1 MRAVLALI
9 VLLAFAVAPGR
20 ALDGR
25 QFRLHGGRL
34 VDERRREVTLRGVN
48 ARVEGVFDVTF
59 GDGRLPLEPIP
70 VFDDGDAAT
79 MARFGLNLLR
89 LPISWSALE
98 PARGRFDA
106 AYLDRIAA
114 VVALCRAHGIV
125 VLLDFHQD
133 AFSKEIGED
142 GAARWVLDLL
152 LGPNNYPYLGGP
164 LTDLGARRR
173 APATLAAFRQF
184 FLDAGG
190 VQEDL
195 AAAAVVLA
203 RRFARQRGVLGYEIL
218 NEPLAFLVPNGDA
231 ALRAFHE
238 RVARAIRR
246 VDRRHLIAFE
256 PDAIRNATNQAPVPA
271 APFPVRGTLYAPHIY
286 TVVFDGHDYASGD
299 PAELAPSMERAAA
312 EAAGWGAPLLVGEYG
327 IDPNAPN
334 ANAWITAELDLQDRV
349 RAHSAFWL
357 WEEISQGRWGLF
369 DGESSEPGGSGSAGR
384 RRSHGSTRVPC
395 PGASSS
401 TRSTPA
407 PTRSACA
414 TPRAAR
420 RRSSCSS
427 PPAASRAGSRSA
439 ATGRPWRRRPA
450 RSSRS
455 AAGGD
460 RANAWSSSPRPP
472 DPHGPDVVGGR
483 HGRGRQ

>member
-98 PARGRFDA
+98 PVRGRFDA

-190 VQEDL
+190 VQEDP
-195 AAAAVVLA
+195 
-203 RRFARQRGVLGYEIL
+203 RGG
-218 NEPLAFLVPNGDA
+218 GG
-231 ALRAFHE
+231 R
-238 RVARAIRR
+238 ARAPLRPR
-246 VDRRHLIAFE
+246 ARGARLRD
-256 PDAIRNATNQAPVPA
+256 PA
-271 APFPVRGTLYAPHIY
+271 WKTEGEGVTVAAGSSVRSAR
-286 TVVFDGHDYASGD
+286 AGD
-299 PAELAPSMERAAA
+299 PS
-312 EAAGWGAPLLVGEYG
+312 
-327 IDPNAPN
+327 
-334 ANAWITAELDLQDRV
+334 
-349 RAHSAFWL
+349 
-357 WEEISQGRWGLF
+357 
-369 DGESSEPGGSGSAGR
+369 R
-384 RRSHGSTRVPC
+384 R
-395 PGASSS
+395 ASSCI
-401 TRSTPA
+401 R
-407 PTRSACA
+407 
-414 TPRAAR
+414 PRPER
-420 RRSSCSS
+420 
-427 PPAASRAGSRSA
+427 
-439 ATGRPWRRRPA
+439 W
-450 RSSRS
+450 RSSRRS
-455 AAGGD
+455 
-460 RANAWSSSPRPP
+460 
-472 DPHGPDVVGGR
+472 GR
-483 HGRGRQ
+483 R

>member
-48 ARVEGVFDVTF
+48 ARVEGIFDVTF
-59 GDGRLPLEPIP
+59 GDGRLSLEPIP

-89 LPISWSALE
+89 LPISWSGLE
-98 PARGRFDA
+98 PVRGRFDT

-142 GAARWVLDLL
+142 GAPRWVLDLL
-152 LGPNNYPYLGGP
+152 LGSNNYPYLGGP

-173 APATLAAFRQF
+173 APATLAACRQF

-203 RRFARQRGVLGYEIL
+203 RRFARERGVLGYEIL
-218 NEPLAFLVPNGDA
+218 RGRQRARASRSRPAVAFDLLEQVIHLDGLRHAFDHGQSGG
-231 ALRAFHE
+231 ALR
-238 RVARAIRR
+238 
-246 VDRRHLIAFE
+246 
-256 PDAIRNATNQAPVPA
+256 
-271 APFPVRGTLYAPHIY
+271 
-286 TVVFDGHDYASGD
+286 
-299 PAELAPSMERAAA
+299 
-312 EAAGWGAPLLVGEYG
+312 GE
-327 IDPNAPN
+327 
-334 ANAWITAELDLQDRV
+334 
-349 RAHSAFWL
+349 
-357 WEEISQGRWGLF
+357 
-369 DGESSEPGGSGSAGR
+369 
-384 RRSHGSTRVPC
+384 
-395 PGASSS
+395 
-401 TRSTPA
+401 
-407 PTRSACA
+407 
-414 TPRAAR
+414 
-420 RRSSCSS
+420 
-427 PPAASRAGSRSA
+427 
-439 ATGRPWRRRPA
+439 
-450 RSSRS
+450 
-455 AAGGD
+455 
-460 RANAWSSSPRPP
+460 
-472 DPHGPDVVGGR
+472 VVGGDDDDGHLGEGRVLQLLGAELPPVHDR
-483 HGRGRQ
+483 HPEIEEDHAEPRRVCGEMLKRLLSVRGFHHGVALAFEDGREGAADVGVVFYDQDALRVLLHVTPCRAWAPQFVHRELPEAA

>member
-1 MRAVLALI
+1 MRTGFVLI
-9 VLLAFAVAPGR
+9 VLLALAVAPAR

-25 QFRLHGGRL
+25 RLRVHDGRL

-48 ARVEGVFDVTF
+48 ARVEGIFDVTF
-59 GDGRLPLEPIP
+59 DDGRLPLEPIP

-79 MARFGLNLLR
+79 MARFGFNLLR

-114 VVALCRAHGIV
+114 VVAVCRAHGIL

-142 GAARWVLDLL
+142 GAPRWVLDLL

-164 LTDLGARRR
+164 LTDLGARRT

-184 FLDAGG
+184 FLDTGG
-190 VQEDL
+190 VQEDF
-195 AAAAVVLA
+195 AAAAVVLG
-203 RRFARQRGVLGYEIL
+203 RRFAREPAVLGYEIL
-218 NEPLAFLVPNGDA
+218 NEPLAFLTPNGDA
-231 ALRAFHE
+231 ALRTFHQ
-238 RVARAIRR
+238 RVARAIRE

-256 PDAIRNATNQAPVPA
+256 PDVLRNLTNRAPIPAT
-271 APFPVRGTLYAPHIY
+271 PFPVRGALYAPHIY
-286 TVVFDGHDYASGD
+286 TDVFDGHDYSSGD

-312 EAAGWGAPLLVGEYG
+312 EATGWGAPLLVGEYG

-334 ANAWITAELDLQDRV
+334 ANAWITAELDLQDRL

-369 DGESSEPGGSGSAGR
+369 DGESSEPGGERIGRTTALSRVYARAVPGRVLEHAFDAGANTLR
-384 RRSHGSTRVPC
+384 LRWAAHADAPLELFVP
-395 PGASSS
+395 
-401 TRSTPA
+401 
-407 PTRSACA
+407 
-414 TPRAAR
+414 AR
-420 RRSSCSS
+420 RFPRGFALRCDGKPVAA
-427 PPAASRAGSRSA
+427 PP
-439 ATGRPWRRRPA
+439 
-450 RSSRS
+450 
-455 AAGGD
+455 
-460 RANAWSSSPRPP
+460 
-472 DPHGPDVVGGR
+472 GPIVTLR
-483 HGRGRQ
+483 CGRGRGDHLLELEPAP

>member
-9 VLLAFAVAPGR
+9 VLLACAVAPGR

-98 PARGRFDA
+98 PVRGRFDA

-152 LGPNNYPYLGGP
+152 LGPKNYPYLGGP

-184 FLDAGG
+184 ILDAGG

-218 NEPLAFLVPNGDA
+218 
-231 ALRAFHE
+231 
-238 RVARAIRR
+238 
-246 VDRRHLIAFE
+246 
-256 PDAIRNATNQAPVPA
+256 
-271 APFPVRGTLYAPHIY
+271 
-286 TVVFDGHDYASGD
+286 
-299 PAELAPSMERAAA
+299 
-312 EAAGWGAPLLVGEYG
+312 
-327 IDPNAPN
+327 NAPN

-455 AAGGD
+455 AAGGG
-460 RANAWSSSPRPP
+460 RASAWSSSPRPP

>member
-48 ARVEGVFDVTF
+48 ARVEGIFDVTF
-59 GDGRLPLEPIP
+59 DDGRLPLEPIP

-369 DGESSEPGGSGSAGR
+369 DGESSEPGGERLGRTTALSRVYARAVPGRVLEHTFDAGANTLRLRYAARGTAPLELFVPAR
-384 RRSHGSTRVPC
+384 RF
-395 PGASSS
+395 PGGFALRCDGKAVAAPPGPVV
-401 TRSTPA
+401 TLRCGRGPGERLVELTPA
-407 PTRSACA
+407 S
-414 TPRAAR
+414 
-420 RRSSCSS
+420 
-427 PPAASRAGSRSA
+427 
-439 ATGRPWRRRPA
+439 
-450 RSSRS
+450 
-455 AAGGD
+455 
-460 RANAWSSSPRPP
+460 
-472 DPHGPDVVGGR
+472 
-483 HGRGRQ
+483 

>member
-9 VLLAFAVAPGR
+9 VLLAFAVAPVR

-25 QFRLHGGRL
+25 RLRLHGGRL

-59 GDGRLPLEPIP
+59 DDGRLPLEPIP

-89 LPISWSALE
+89 LPISWSALA

-114 VVALCRAHGIV
+114 VVALCRAHGIL

-142 GAARWVLDLL
+142 GAPRWVLDLL
-152 LGPNNYPYLGGP
+152 LGPNDYPYLGGP
-164 LTDLGARRR
+164 LTDLGARRT

-203 RRFARQRGVLGYEIL
+203 RRFAHERAVLGYEIL
-218 NEPLAFLVPNGDA
+218 NEPLAFLAPNGDA

-246 VDRRHLIAFE
+246 VDRR
-256 PDAIRNATNQAPVPA
+256 T
-271 APFPVRGTLYAPHIY
+271 
-286 TVVFDGHDYASGD
+286 
-299 PAELAPSMERAAA
+299 
-312 EAAGWGAPLLVGEYG
+312 
-327 IDPNAPN
+327 
-334 ANAWITAELDLQDRV
+334 
-349 RAHSAFWL
+349 
-357 WEEISQGRWGLF
+357 
-369 DGESSEPGGSGSAGR
+369 
-384 RRSHGSTRVPC
+384 
-395 PGASSS
+395 
-401 TRSTPA
+401 
-407 PTRSACA
+407 
-414 TPRAAR
+414 
-420 RRSSCSS
+420 
-427 PPAASRAGSRSA
+427 
-439 ATGRPWRRRPA
+439 
-450 RSSRS
+450 
-455 AAGGD
+455 
-460 RANAWSSSPRPP
+460 
-472 DPHGPDVVGGR
+472 
-483 HGRGRQ
+483 